1 MIFGFDFSGN
11 ILERAILLAVQAHA
25 GQTDKAGAPYILH
38 PLRVMLKLQAATEMI
53 TGVLHDVLEDTPST
67 LADLRREGFAEEIL
81 AALDCLTRRPGES
94 YEDFILRV
102 AGNPLARK
110 VKLADLED
118 NLNILRFETITEKDK
133 ARLTRYHQAW
143 MILNNEE

>member
-1 MIFGFDFSGN
+1 MFGFDFSGN
-11 ILERAILLAVQAHA
+11 MLERAIRLAVQAHA

-53 TGVLHDVLEDTPST
+53 TGVLHDVLEDTPWT
-67 LADLRREGFAEEIL
+67 EADLRREGFAEEIL

-94 YEDFILRV
+94 YDDFITRV

-118 NLNILRFETITEKDK
+118 NLNLERLAMITESDR
-133 ARLTRYHQAW
+133 ARLSRYQQARK
-143 MILNNEE
+143 ILAEAG